1 MIDCRLREPD
11 SKDRGRQDAESLN
24 LEPVFFSQQYKYAF
38 TQLLKTGPLWH
49 VLTVLLALLMFREVC
64 QMSASLKRYLL
75 SPENW
80 MEMLVR
86 T

>member
-1 MIDCRLREPD
+1 MSVARIIIG
-11 SKDRGRQDAESLN
+11 SATANISI
-24 LEPVFFSQQYKYAF
+24 
-38 TQLLKTGPLWH
+38 TQLMKTGPLWH

-86 T
+86 TWNL

>member
-1 MIDCRLREPD
+1 MEH
-11 SKDRGRQDAESLN
+11 
-24 LEPVFFSQQYKYAF
+24 PVTLLTGIF
-38 TQLLKTGPLWH
+38 QLLKTGPLWH

-86 T
+86 WTF